1 MPTDT
6 VDPNNVHEL
15 LKRFNNMA
23 DRMSLNGNDSFGG
36 AFVIIPPIGG
46 GEPIETLILDSKQDL
61 AQFWNAVITKC
72 QIMLAKVEQ
81 DQRQQGT
88 FGRGR

>member
-6 VDPNNVHEL
+6 PN
-15 LKRFNNMA
+15 RFRAMA
-23 DRMSLNGNDSFGG
+23 DSIERNEGVAFGG
-36 AFVIIPPIGG
+36 AFVIIPPDGG

-72 QIMLAKVEQ
+72 QIMLADVEQ
-81 DQRQQGT
+81 KQRAGQT
-88 FGRGR
+88 FGRR

>member
-6 VDPNNVHEL
+6 HDPNDVHDL
-15 LKRFNNMA
+15 LKRFHAMA
-23 DRMSLNGNDSFGG
+23 DRMSLNGNGSFGG

-72 QIMLAKVEQ
+72 QIMLADVEQ
-81 DQRQQGT
+81 KQRSGQG
-88 FGRGR
+88 FGRR